1 MTTVVTDP
9 RPTMRAEEAAPT
21 MSVLASSFLAA
32 WQTVGNGYESLTV
45 GNAPG
50 NGGRTVALVHDHGI
64 AGPGVDLAQAPMRW
78 QGLGGVGG
86 YSGPAALD
94 PFSLTYTI
102 AWAALV
108 TAYKTQEMTLVVYGH
123 EGATGTTHPGSLPG
137 GLVLEINGVVL
148 FPIGLSSFEPS
159 RHGTWL
165 LVVGL
170 GVLPAGVYHVA
181 LKVLAYMPGLPGPVP
196 AAAPGGESWQVIGA
210 EAWPN
215 GNDQLRLP
223 L

>member
-78 QGLGGVGG
+78 HGRGGG
-86 YSGPAALD
+86 
-94 PFSLTYTI
+94 

-196 AAAPGGESWQVIGA
+196 AASPGGESWQVIGA